1 MYHSKSF
8 LLQYSCVFFVIKSV
22 YYLNKKILSLVIY
35 AGYEDG
41 DIAEKIHFFC
51 NDSYLHNQYES
62 LKKAF

>member
-41 DIAEKIHFFC
+41 DIAEKKHLF
-51 NDSYLHNQYES
+51 LQ
-62 LKKAF
+62 